1 MVDHIKQS
9 FSDTQAETPVLP
21 VVRLSPAP
29 VAGQPAAAVDET
41 DLTVPGD
48 LWPEA
53 ADARCSESAAL
64 FAGTQPAPLSVV

>member
-1 MVDHIKQS
+1 MADHIKQR
-9 FSDTQAETPVLP
+9 FSDTQPETAVLP
-21 VVRLSPAP
+21 RATLDPAP
-29 VAGQPAAAVDET
+29 VAGQPPEAVDET

-53 ADARCSESAAL
+53 ADAKCSESAAL